1 MPKVVEKSSSAI
13 VALEVFELIA
23 VVVFTL
29 EYALRLYAVGE
40 DPRYTGARGKF
51 RYMYVAP
58 L

>member
-1 MPKVVEKSSSAI
+1 MVEKSSSAI